1 MILKKLR
8 ISFPFLIS
16 LLDFKMGC
24 PLLFVNNKDKAR
36 LQKFWIPREKVKR
49 ECICCF
55 LKTMAI
61 FLLSSMPNPKH
72 LYNSIKEMP
81 IYHVCSF
88 DAGDDDDDDGDDDDD
103 DDVCHVRW
111 KCWGRRPIGER
122 SSRNW
127 KI

>member
-1 MILKKLR
+1 M
-8 ISFPFLIS
+8 
-16 LLDFKMGC
+16 
-24 PLLFVNNKDKAR
+24 
-36 LQKFWIPREKVKR
+36 QKIWIPREKVVRQFER

-55 LKTMAI
+55 LKTMGI
-61 FLLSSMPNPKH
+61 FLLSNMPNLKH
-72 LYNSIKEMP
+72 LYTEMP

-88 DAGDDDDDDGDDDDD
+88 DAGDDADDDDDDDDGDGDDDDD

>member
-1 MILKKLR
+1 M
-8 ISFPFLIS
+8 
-16 LLDFKMGC
+16 
-24 PLLFVNNKDKAR
+24 
-36 LQKFWIPREKVKR
+36 QKIWIPREKVVRQFER

-88 DAGDDDDDDGDDDDD
+88 DAGDDDDDDGDDDADD
-103 DDVCHVRW
+103 DDDDDDAMVVWSVGHESSFKTVIN
-111 KCWGRRPIGER
+111 KISR
-122 SSRNW
+122 SWAPRGTSYVT
-127 KI
+127 